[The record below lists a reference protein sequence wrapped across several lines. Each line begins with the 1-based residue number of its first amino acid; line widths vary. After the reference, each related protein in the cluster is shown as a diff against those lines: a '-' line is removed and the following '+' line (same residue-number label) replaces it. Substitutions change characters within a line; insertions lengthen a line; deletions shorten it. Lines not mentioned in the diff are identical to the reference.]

1 MKIFLTLLTSLFLFF
16 SCSTDDDICT
26 DGEGTPQ
33 VKIKFKTFATG
44 KPRTLDSVFVAV
56 DYGAGPVAV
65 VQNTVATD
73 SLMLPL
79 RVEDVPFTDIY
90 VATSSTGNLSQIR
103 LNYTTTSEYV
113 SPACGIRRL
122 YTGLSATL
130 QAPNP
135 VLAVDTAQNEI
146 VNESKTHLFLLF

>member
-1 MKIFLTLLTSLFLFF
+1 MKMFLSLLTSLLLLM

-26 DGEGTPQ
+26 DGEGTPR

-56 DYGAGPVAV
+56 DYGAGPVVV
-65 VQNTVATD
+65 VQNTLATD
-73 SLMLPL
+73 SLLLPL

-90 VATSSTGNLSQIR
+90 VATSSAGSLSRVR
-103 LNYTTTSEYV
+103 LNYTNSTEYV

-122 YTGLSATL
+122 YTGLTANL
-130 QAPNP
+130 QDPNP
-135 VLAVDTAQNEI
+135 VLAVETVQNEI